1 MKKKHKVKIVM
12 GVLSLITAVSAAFIT
27 GYFGHRTNDNIK
39 TNDSINTNG
48 DSIVVN
54 GDIVISVQEYIDN
67 EVINEYTNRGNE
79 YYKAGDY
86 ENAIECYIKAVD
98 EGDEKS
104 LYRLS
109 SMFYSGKGTE
119 VNYEKAFVYA
129 FQADEKINS
138 ADAQN
143 LLGVMYETNTF
154 LRKDKEKAEYYY
166 EKAVVNGSNSAKAN
180 LGRFY
185 FWHYNNLNDDSKMY
199 SLLLE
204 AKNTSQIAKQYIGLC
219 YLKGRGIEKNEKL
232 GLQYFLD
239 IVNGDKGKA
248 MYLVATKYAN
258 EQWHDDAFEWYFKSS
273 EMGYRPAILD
283 LANYYNEGKGTVKN
297 VDEAQKWYKAYG
309 LSMENSP
316 GLRLFVID
324 NNYLPQ
330 KNIPIVLFNSN
341 NEMICELCTDES
353 GIVLIGPLEPGK
365 YYYKVNNEKENIVVI
380 NETFLESD
388 LYKRYI
394 HKIEVIK

>member
-27 GYFGHRTNDNIK
+27 GYFGSRTNDNIK

-86 ENAIECYIKAVD
+86 ENAIECYIKAVN

-119 VNYEKAFVYA
+119 VNYEKAFLYA
-129 FQADEKINS
+129 SQADEKINS

-154 LRKDKEKAEYYY
+154 LREDKEKAEYYY
-166 EKAVVNGSNSAKAN
+166 EKAVVNGSNSAKVN

-185 FWHYNNLNDDSKMY
+185 FWHYNDLNDDSKMY
-199 SLLLE
+199 SLFLE
-204 AKNTSQIAKQYIGLC
+204 AKNTSRIAKQYIGLC

-232 GLQYFLD
+232 GLQYFCD

-248 MYLVATKYAN
+248 MYLIGAKYDN
-258 EQWHDDAFEWYFKSS
+258 GQCYDDAFEWYFKSS
-273 EMGYRPAILD
+273 EIGYRSAMLN

-309 LSMENSP
+309 FSIENSP

-330 KNIPIVLFNSN
+330 KNIPIVILNSN
-341 NEMICELCTDES
+341 NEIICELCTDES
-353 GIVLIGPLEPGK
+353 GIVIIGPLEPGK
-365 YYYKVNNEKENIVVI
+365 YYYKVNNEKEKIFVI

-394 HKIEVIK
+394 HKTEVIK